1 MIQSSYNKDNK
12 KQETRNTT
20 DKGSLILA
28 EEPQTKKSIIRI
40 LRTQEDSPMG

>member
-1 MIQSSYNKDNK
+1 MMQNSYNKDNK

-28 EEPQTKKSIIRI
+28 EEPQTKKEYHSY
-40 LRTQEDSPMG
+40 LENTGG